1 MKCEDCLSLIEA
13 HFDDLP
19 GEHPASLIARHTLNC
34 AECARAFVEMKRE
47 QELYSLFKIEV
58 TPALWT
64 AVHARIQEEQLVP
77 LPRRSVWLSPQWWKE
92 TIFPA
97 RLIPVRA
104 MLAILMAVG
113 VIAFFVVLGL
123 RETRPAATDSLVAAR
138 SESQSIVPPAHDVS
152 SKIAAPPD
160 LGASSEQART
170 NINVQT
176 VSGGKGANLTFMAKA
191 RGGVKSLSRSRSPKR
206 LSDDGT
212 SIGGGDLI
220 ARSATSSP
228 LPDKTVRDAEKA
240 YLDAITIVSRDANRR
255 IARLHPVEN
264 ARYEE
269 AIKVVDKAI
278 ADTRRAVREQP
289 DDLVAVQYM
298 LSSYARKVEVLRD
311 MAGQ

>member
-13 HFDDLP
+13 HLYDLP
-19 GEHPASLIARHTLNC
+19 GEHPASLIARHTLDC
-34 AECARAFVEMKRE
+34 AECERAFVEMKRE
-47 QELYSLFKIEV
+47 QELYALFKVEV

-77 LPRRSVWLSPQWWKE
+77 LPRRRVWLSPQWWKE

-97 RLIPVRA
+97 RLIPART
-104 MLAILMAVG
+104 MLAGLMTVG

-123 RETRPAATDSLVAAR
+123 HGTRPAAPDSPMAAR
-138 SESQSIVPPAHDVS
+138 RESKPIVPPAHDVT
-152 SKIAAPPD
+152 SKDAAPPD
-160 LGASSEQART
+160 LGASSEQARN
-170 NINVQT
+170 NISAQP
-176 VSGGKGANLTFMAKA
+176 VSVGKGAKLTMLAKA
-191 RGGVKSLSRSRSPKR
+191 RSGAKGLSGSRNPDR
-206 LSDDGT
+206 LSDGEA
-212 SIGGGDLI
+212 SIGGSNLL
-220 ARSATSSP
+220 ARRATPSP

-240 YLDAITIVSRDANRR
+240 YLDAITIVSRDANQRR
-255 IARLHPVEN
+255 ARLHPEEN

-269 AIKVVDKAI
+269 AIKVVDRAI

-298 LSSYARKVEVLRD
+298 FSSYARKVEVLRE